1 MENINTMALFTMHVS
16 KLVVKEANKHFMF
29 QKGE

>member
-1 MENINTMALFTMHVS
+1 MEDRITMALFTMHVS
-16 KLVVKEANKHFMF
+16 KLGVKEDKEYFMF